1 MVDPPHRAAVVASLA
16 KTLIR
21 AVALGDEKAAGVV
34 HEAIGR
40 LLALPAV
47 LDGRARSRR

>member
-16 KTLIR
+16 ETLIR
-21 AVALGDEKAAGVV
+21 AVALGDEEAAGVV

-47 LDGRARSRR
+47 PERQARSRR